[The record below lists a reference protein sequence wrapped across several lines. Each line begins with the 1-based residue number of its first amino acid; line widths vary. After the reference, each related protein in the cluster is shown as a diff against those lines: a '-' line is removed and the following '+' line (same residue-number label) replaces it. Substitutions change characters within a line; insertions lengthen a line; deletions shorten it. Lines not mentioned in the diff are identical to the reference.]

1 MNPKLT
7 FSILKM
13 CQPGTVPTKIRKP
26 DSGAVTSPSVSKK
39 SFAMN
44 EKFVAVVAGLN
55 LNIHLK
61 QKLYSFI
68 AQNKSSNSGFPWIYQ
83 NALQYEGHSVG
94 FAPHKSNLLCVAGIH
109 NLSLYELQNDGNINR
124 HPTNK
129 YGSNNDNINKIHMT
143 RLGVFV
149 GFSK

>member
-61 QKLYSFI
+61 
-68 AQNKSSNSGFPWIYQ
+68 
-83 NALQYEGHSVG
+83 
-94 FAPHKSNLLCVAGIH
+94 
-109 NLSLYELQNDGNINR
+109 
-124 HPTNK
+124 
-129 YGSNNDNINKIHMT
+129 
-143 RLGVFV
+143 
-149 GFSK
+149 